1 MSCGKLKIGGGIIKE
16 YTIIYKEEV
25 VHTFYVTANSEEE
38 AEEEFDRLVEEG
50 EIDFS
55 RGEVYDTSI
64 NIFES

>member
-1 MSCGKLKIGGGIIKE
+1 LKIGGGIIKE
-16 YTIIYKEEV
+16 YTVIYKEEV

-55 RGEVYDTSI
+55 RGEVCDTSI